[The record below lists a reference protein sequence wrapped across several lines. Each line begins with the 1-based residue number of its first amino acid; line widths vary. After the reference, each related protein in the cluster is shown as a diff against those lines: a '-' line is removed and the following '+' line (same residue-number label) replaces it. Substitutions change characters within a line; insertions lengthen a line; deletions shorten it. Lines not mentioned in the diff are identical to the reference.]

1 MNIIHVLPESVKRKI
16 AAGEVVEGPFSVIKE
31 LLENSIDAGATIVDV
46 EVDDAGLKR
55 ILVKDNG
62 SGIYRDDLHLSIEE
76 HATSKIQSDIDIGNI
91 LTLGFRGEALSSI
104 SSVSKLTILSRSVEE
119 TTGGRLVA
127 SDSDVTITDY
137 AGPVGTTVIV
147 ENLFFNTPARK
158 NFLKTAST
166 ELRYIRE
173 VIFRMSLVHPEIT
186 FTITIDGKRVH
197 SFQSVSSIEK
207 RIEQVYGTY
216 VTENLVHEK
225 LEDSDIA
232 IEGYLSLPSYSRP
245 QRSLQHLYINGRPVF
260 HQYLGYLLQKS
271 YEGMLKRGQHP
282 AAILMITTSPQSV
295 DINVHPSKREV
306 RFADQKRI
314 NRMIMNFASKILNT
328 RIHQMRIEHEIPSAA
343 VHEEQGGAHDIQ
355 QRFSNGTV
363 MPSGG
368 QHGYEVEESSF
379 TDTWNDVPM
388 ESRMGNNFI
397 SDFRDLYV
405 PLNEWGDDVHVLG
418 IAFGTYILV
427 EENESIMIIDYH
439 AAHERMLYDRII
451 DDAHDIEIQQL
462 VFPKV
467 MELTPEIYDNAM
479 ESLEY
484 LNKNGFDIE
493 DFSDNSII
501 IRGVPSYTAH
511 MDQEKIILDI
521 LDLLDSE
528 NDVLG
533 NIRKSIAETLACHS
547 ARRANEDLSHDEII
561 RIIQFV
567 SGGKEVMRCPHGRP
581 IAYSLTKNEIERFF
595 KRS

>member
-31 LLENSIDAGATIVDV
+31 LLENSIDAGASIVDV

-62 SGIYRDDLHLSIEE
+62 SGIYRDDLYLSIEE
-76 HATSKIQSDIDIGNI
+76 HATSKIQSDMDIGNI

-104 SSVSKLTILSRSVEE
+104 SSVSKLTILSRSVKEA
-119 TTGGRLVA
+119 TGGRLVA

-173 VIFRMSLVHPEIT
+173 VIFRMALVHPEIT
-186 FTITIDGKRVH
+186 FTITFDGKRVH
-197 SFQSVSSIEK
+197 SFQSVPGIEQ

-216 VTENLVHEK
+216 VTENLVYEK

-314 NRMIMNFASKILNT
+314 NRLIMNFASKILNT
-328 RIHQMRIEHEIPSAA
+328 RVHQMRIEHEIPSAA

-363 MPSGG
+363 MPSRG
-368 QHGYEVEESSF
+368 QHGYEVEESTI

-397 SDFRDLYV
+397 SDFRDLYI
-405 PLNEWGDDVHVLG
+405 PLNEWGDDVHILG

-451 DDAHDIEIQQL
+451 DDEHDIEIQQL

-521 LDLLDSE
+521 LDVLDSE
-528 NDVLG
+528 NDILG

-547 ARRANEDLSHDEII
+547 ARRANEDLSQDEIV

-567 SGGKEVMRCPHGRP
+567 SRGNEVMRCPHGRP

>member
-31 LLENSIDAGATIVDV
+31 LLENSIDAGASIVDV

-62 SGIYRDDLHLSIEE
+62 SGIYRDDLYLSIEE
-76 HATSKIQSDIDIGNI
+76 HATSKIQSDMDIGNI

-137 AGPVGTTVIV
+137 AGAVGTTVIV

-197 SFQSVSSIEK
+197 SFQSVSGIEK

-216 VTENLVHEK
+216 VKENLVYEK

-343 VHEEQGGAHDIQ
+343 AYEEQGDTHDVQ

-363 MPSGG
+363 TPSRG
-368 QHGYEVEESSF
+368 QHGYEVEEGSF
-379 TDTWNDVPM
+379 TNTWNDVPM

-418 IAFGTYILV
+418 IVFGTYILV

-451 DDAHDIEIQQL
+451 DDEHDIEIQQL

-521 LDLLDSE
+521 LDVVDSE
-528 NDVLG
+528 NDILG

-547 ARRANEDLSHDEII
+547 ARRANEDLSQDEIV

-567 SGGKEVMRCPHGRP
+567 SGGNEVMRCPHGRP

>member
-31 LLENSIDAGATIVDV
+31 LLENSIDVGATIIDV

-76 HATSKIQSDIDIGNI
+76 HATSKIQSDMDIGNI

-127 SDSDVTITDY
+127 SGSDVTITDY

-173 VIFRMSLVHPEIT
+173 VIFRMALVHPEIT

-197 SFQSVSSIEK
+197 SFQSVSGIED
-207 RIEQVYGTY
+207 RIEQVYGKY
-216 VTENLVHEK
+216 VTENLVYEK

-282 AAILMITTSPQSV
+282 AAVLMITTSPQSV

-314 NRMIMNFASKILNT
+314 NRIIMNFASKILNT
-328 RIHQMRIEHEIPSAA
+328 RVHQMRIEHEIPSAA
-343 VHEEQGGAHDIQ
+343 VHEEQDGAHEIQ

-363 MPSGG
+363 TPSRG
-368 QHGYEVEESSF
+368 QHGYEVEEGSF

-388 ESRMGNNFI
+388 ESRTGNNFI
-397 SDFRDLYV
+397 SDFRDLYI

-467 MELTPEIYDNAM
+467 MELTPEIYENAM

-521 LDLLDSE
+521 LDVLDSE

-547 ARRANEDLSHDEII
+547 ARRANDDLSQDEII

-567 SGGKEVMRCPHGRP
+567 SGGNEVMRCPHGRP

>member
-76 HATSKIQSDIDIGNI
+76 HATSKIQSDMDIGNT

-119 TTGGRLVA
+119 KTGGRLLA
-127 SDSDVTITDY
+127 SESDVTISDY

-197 SFQSVSSIEK
+197 SFQSVSGIEK

-216 VTENLVHEK
+216 VTENLVYEK

-328 RIHQMRIEHEIPSAA
+328 RIHQMRIEHESPPAA

-355 QRFSNGTV
+355 QRFSNGTAT
-363 MPSGG
+363 PSRG
-368 QHGYEVEESSF
+368 QHGYEVEEGSF

-547 ARRANEDLSHDEII
+547 ARRANEDLSQDEII

-567 SGGKEVMRCPHGRP
+567 SGGNEVMRCPHGRP

>member
-1 MNIIHVLPESVKRKI
+1 M
-16 AAGEVVEGPFSVIKE
+16 EGPFSVIKE
-31 LLENSIDAGATIVDV
+31 LLENSIDAGATIIDV

-55 ILVKDNG
+55 VLVRDNG
-62 SGIYRDDLHLSIEE
+62 SGIYRDDLELSIEE

-91 LTLGFRGEALSSI
+91 ITLGFRGEALSSI
-104 SSVSKLTILSRSVEE
+104 SSVSKLTILSRSAEE

-127 SDSDVTITDY
+127 SDNDVSISDY
-137 AGPVGTTVIV
+137 AGPTGTTVIV

-173 VIFRMSLVHPEIT
+173 VIFRMALAHPEIT
-186 FTITIDGKRVH
+186 FTVTVDGKRVY
-197 SFQSVSSIEK
+197 SFQSVSGIDQ
-207 RIEQVYGTY
+207 RIEQVYGKK
-216 VTENLVHEK
+216 VAENLVYEK
-225 LEDSDIA
+225 LHDSDLV
-232 IEGYLSLPSYSRP
+232 IEGFLSLPSYTRP
-245 QRSLQHLYINGRPVF
+245 QRSLQHLYINGRPIF
-260 HQYLGYLLQKS
+260 HQYLGFLLQKS

-282 AAILMITTSPQSV
+282 AAILMISISPQTV
-295 DINVHPSKREV
+295 DVNVHPSKREV

-314 NRMIMNFASKILNT
+314 NRMIMNLVSKILNT
-328 RIHQMRIEHEIPSAA
+328 RVHQMRIGHGL
-343 VHEEQGGAHDIQ
+343 EESGKWDAQEGDLNVQ
-355 QRFSNGTV
+355 QRFSVEAQPPNETQS
-363 MPSGG
+363 M
-368 QHGYEVEESSF
+368 YEPEEGNI
-379 TDTWNDVPM
+379 TDTWKDVPM
-388 ESRMGNNFI
+388 ESHMGNNLI

-418 IAFGTYILV
+418 IAFGAYILV
-427 EENESIMIIDYH
+427 EENETILIIDYH
-439 AAHERMLYDRII
+439 AAHERMLYDSII
-451 DDAHDIEIQQL
+451 DSNREIEIQQM

-467 MELTPEIYDNAM
+467 MELTPETYHNAM
-479 ESLEY
+479 GSLEY

-521 LDLLDSE
+521 LDLLDSDE
-528 NDVLG
+528 DVLA

-547 ARRANEDLSHDEII
+547 ARRANENLSQDEII
-561 RIIQFV
+561 RIIRFV

-581 IAYSLTKNEIERFF
+581 IAYSLTKNEVERFF